1 MTRRYHAPVKPITEA
16 RACLKQIEQRLR
28 AKDRE
33 LAEMRNAGMVLIRF
47 LAALN
52 NHTKIDNKL
61 IREAK
66 KAMALI
72 QKV

>member
-1 MTRRYHAPVKPITEA
+1 MKHPYHPRVAPVTQA
-16 RACLKQIEQRLR
+16 RACLKQIEQLLR

-52 NHTKIDNKL
+52 NHTKIDSQL